1 MKYKN
6 HDIIRSELD
15 DLRKKRNIISGTI
28 PNRIKDIEEEAAV
41 EWWTSHQCFNNVEN
55 WDRLV
60 ELDTYYPNI
69 QLIPTSIG
77 TNIFVI
83 CPFCG
88 ESENVTCYDNW

>member
-15 DLRKKRNIISGTI
+15 DLRKKKNIISGTI
-28 PNRIKDIEEEAAV
+28 PNRIKDSEEEAAV

-83 CPFCG
+83 CSFCG
-88 ESENVTCYDNW
+88 EEKNVTDYDNW

>member
-15 DLRKKRNIISGTI
+15 ELRKKRNIISGTI
-28 PNRIKDIEEEAAV
+28 PNRIEDSEEEAAV

-83 CPFCG
+83 CSFCG
-88 ESENVTCYDNW
+88 EEKNATDYDNW